1 MDPLESFSVKIEH
14 PHYVRDVI
22 VARRDSIRHVLLLT
36 DVCLGFHL
44 SFDGV
49 RLSEDSDIISV
60 GIPPNSMPA
69 GLCLSRLASLKM
81 TSSSYTNTMS
91 VLSSVKQIAHVAV
104 LVRSHE
110 AIIKFTPW
118 TSNCLYRW
126 PKDPYLIAL
135 DLADGWH
142 HGRRDLRIGQVLFP
156 YTKSGL
162 LKMYHTDLNKRIS
175 RGFIFSFN

>member
-1 MDPLESFSVKIEH
+1 MEFDSTQSELRLLLLTQNLDCLLFDWPNHSTDPLESFSVKIEH
-14 PHYVRDVI
+14 PHYGRDVI

-36 DVCLGFHL
+36 DVCLGIHL

-60 GIPPNSMPA
+60 EIPPNSMPA
-69 GLCLSRLASLKM
+69 GLCLSRLASLKI

-110 AIIKFTPW
+110 AIIKFY
-118 TSNCLYRW
+118 SM
-126 PKDPYLIAL
+126 DI
-135 DLADGWH
+135 
-142 HGRRDLRIGQVLFP
+142 
-156 YTKSGL
+156 
-162 LKMYHTDLNKRIS
+162 
-175 RGFIFSFN
+175 